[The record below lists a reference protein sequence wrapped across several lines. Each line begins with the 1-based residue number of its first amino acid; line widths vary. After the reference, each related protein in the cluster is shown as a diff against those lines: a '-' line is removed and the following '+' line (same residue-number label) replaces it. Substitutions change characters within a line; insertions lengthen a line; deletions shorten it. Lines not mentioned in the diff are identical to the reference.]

1 MRILLVE
8 DEAPIA
14 AMIRRGLEGAHY
26 SVDWAADGSV
36 GLERALAN
44 TYSLILLDLMLPGV
58 DGWTICQR
66 LRARRDTTPILMLTA
81 RDALSDRVKGLEM
94 GADDY
99 LPKPFEFPELL
110 ARVRALLRRDK
121 IHKARV
127 IRVADLEID
136 TDTQEVRRAGKRVTL
151 TPREY
156 ALLEAL
162 AANEGRILTRD
173 AVQER
178 VWMDEEGHSNA
189 VNVYIGL
196 LRKKIDEG
204 HDVKLIQTVHGVGYR
219 LRRPDDAGEDA

>member
-1 MRILLVE
+1 VRILLVE